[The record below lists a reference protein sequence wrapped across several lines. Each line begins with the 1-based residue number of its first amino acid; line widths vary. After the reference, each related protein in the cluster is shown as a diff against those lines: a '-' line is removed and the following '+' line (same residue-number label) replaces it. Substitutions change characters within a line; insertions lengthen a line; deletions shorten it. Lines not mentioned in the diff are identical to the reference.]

1 LRICVVSAERSV
13 HYIKG
18 KREYMG
24 TKRCILY
31 SHLLTSKHRFFR
43 SIREIAKSFGYDVLI
58 TRNDQA
64 ALQYMG
70 ESGGGALFCDDR
82 LCNGD
87 FLAQLKN
94 IAGIDK
100 RISLFL
106 IIEKSS
112 ENTSAFEKEIDG
124 YLPLSLT
131 EEVYESYFFNIFK
144 HISTMERLKDGE
156 PKIEVFSGL
165 TARTDPEFVKLLI
178 RRTAHAVN
186 NILTGMQGY
195 SELAQMHPEDKKLI
209 SDTFDVV
216 FDSSQRIRNEIKNLR
231 AFVGVENPRVDQV
244 SIARVIGESISLIR
258 TSIRARRID
267 LVKRSDHDLLISGDH
282 DQLIQV
288 FFNLLNVIMLT
299 CVEDCRIE
307 LAISYRGNMVAVSIV
322 GDNCEED
329 TETFESLKRIL
340 SFDIPVFEEEDSGG
354 RIEGHE
360 VLAICNRIV
369 HNHGGKID
377 VHREERKKL
386 LFTVTLPVLS
396 VSSEPLDIEKVLLKP
411 AYDTIN
417 NLDID
422 ILVVDDE
429 EYVRNTL
436 YYFFD
441 SKGCKV
447 TLAEDGEYGLQIAKK
462 KQFDLVFMDYL
473 MPKMGGIE
481 SARKIREGNRD
492 VKIVF
497 ITGRESLDEEQL
509 YRAGIY
515 ACIKKPFEIKELYI
529 IAKKV
534 ALERGQISV
543 R

>member
-1 LRICVVSAERSV
+1 LRICFISSERSV

-18 KREYMG
+18 KRENMG

-31 SHLLTSKHRFFR
+31 SHLLTNKHRLFR
-43 SIREIAKSFGYDVLI
+43 VIREISQAFGYDVL
-58 TRNDQA
+58 TARDEQA
-64 ALQYMG
+64 ALQYVR
-70 ESGGGALFCDDR
+70 ESCGGVLFCDAV
-82 LCNGD
+82 LCNRD
-87 FLAQLKN
+87 FLEQLDN
-94 IAGIDK
+94 IASIDK
-100 RISLFL
+100 RISLYL
-106 IIEKSS
+106 IIRKSS
-112 ENTSAFEKEIDG
+112 EKTLAFEKEIDG

-131 EEVYESYFFNIFK
+131 EDVYESYFFNIFK
-144 HISTMERLKDGE
+144 HTSMMELLKDAE
-156 PKIEVFSGL
+156 QKTEVLSGRS
-165 TARTDPEFVKLLI
+165 ARTDPEFVKLLI
-178 RRTAHAVN
+178 RRAAHAVN
-186 NILTGMQGY
+186 NILAGMQGY

-209 SDTFDVV
+209 NDTFDVV

-231 AFVGVENPRVDQV
+231 AFVGVENPRIDQV

-258 TSIRARRID
+258 TTIRAKRID
-267 LVKRSDHDLLISGDH
+267 LVERSDHDLLISGDH
-282 DQLIQV
+282 DQLVQV
-288 FFNLLNVIMLT
+288 FFNLLNVIMIT
-299 CVEDCRIE
+299 CVEDCIVE
-307 LAISYRGNMVAVSIV
+307 MAISHKGKAVAVSIE
-322 GDNCEED
+322 GDDGEED
-329 TETFESLKRIL
+329 TEAFESLRRIL
-340 SFDIPVFEEEDSGG
+340 SFDIPLFEEEDSEG

-377 VHREERKKL
+377 VNREERKKL
-386 LFTVTLPVLS
+386 LFTVTLPVLR

-411 AYDTIN
+411 AYDTVN

-441 SKGCKV
+441 SKGCEV

-534 ALERGQISV
+534 ALEKGQISV